1 MIMGVLEVKNLT
13 KKFGKRVI
21 LDQVSVTL
29 EAGEVVGLVGPN
41 GAGKSTFIK
50 SILGL
55 YNIDEGDV
63 KICGFDVYKQHRD
76 ALSKVGCIVE
86 NPDMY
91 QNISGRKNLKICA
104 LMNDLP
110 KNTDIDSVVHLVRME
125 SRIDDKVKTYSLG
138 MKQRLGL
145 ASALLNHPKLL
156 ILDEPINGLDPQ
168 GIMELRQIVRDLSK
182 KDKMTV
188 LISSHILAEIG
199 QMCDQI
205 IMIDQGKIVDSFTMD
220 EIRAKNISLEE
231 EYLSKASKDI
241 R

>member
-1 MIMGVLEVKNLT
+1 MSMSVLEVKNLT

-29 EAGEVVGLVGPN
+29 EEGEVVGLVGPN

-199 QMCDQI
+199 QMCDRI
-205 IMIDQGKIVDSFTMD
+205 IMIDQGKIVDYFTMD

>member
-1 MIMGVLEVKNLT
+1 MSVLEVKNLT
-13 KKFGKRVI
+13 KKFDKRVI

-29 EAGEVVGLVGPN
+29 EEGEVVGLVGPN

-188 LISSHILAEIG
+188 LISSHILAEIE
-199 QMCDQI
+199 QMCDRI

>member
-1 MIMGVLEVKNLT
+1 MSVLEVKNLT

-29 EAGEVVGLVGPN
+29 EEGEVVGLVGPN

-91 QNISGRKNLKICA
+91 QNISGRKNLIICA

-199 QMCDQI
+199 QMCDRI

>member
-29 EAGEVVGLVGPN
+29 EEGEVVGLVGPN

-199 QMCDQI
+199 QMCDRI

>member
-1 MIMGVLEVKNLT
+1 MGVLEVKNLT

-29 EAGEVVGLVGPN
+29 EEGEVVGLVGPN

-91 QNISGRKNLKICA
+91 QNISGRKNLKICT

-168 GIMELRQIVRDLSK
+168 GIMELRQIVRNLSK

-188 LISSHILAEIG
+188 LISSHILAEIE
-199 QMCDQI
+199 QMCDRI

>member
-1 MIMGVLEVKNLT
+1 MSVLEVNNLT

-29 EAGEVVGLVGPN
+29 EEGEVVGLVGPN

-199 QMCDQI
+199 QMCDRI

>member
-1 MIMGVLEVKNLT
+1 MSVLEVKNLT

-29 EAGEVVGLVGPN
+29 EEGEVVGLVGPN

-188 LISSHILAEIG
+188 LISSHILAEIE
-199 QMCDQI
+199 QMCDRI
-205 IMIDQGKIVDSFTMD
+205 IMINQGKIVDSFTMD

-231 EYLSKASKDI
+231 EYLSKASKAI

>member
-29 EAGEVVGLVGPN
+29 EEGEVVGLVGPN

-91 QNISGRKNLKICA
+91 QNVSGRKNLKICA

-168 GIMELRQIVRDLSK
+168 GIMELRQIVRNLSK

-188 LISSHILAEIG
+188 LISSHILAEIE
-199 QMCDQI
+199 QMCDRI

>member
-1 MIMGVLEVKNLT
+1 MSVLEVKNLT

-29 EAGEVVGLVGPN
+29 EEGEVVGLVGPN

-63 KICGFDVYKQHRD
+63 KICGFDVYKQHHD

-199 QMCDQI
+199 QMCDRI

>member
-1 MIMGVLEVKNLT
+1 MSVLEVKNLT

-29 EAGEVVGLVGPN
+29 EEGEVVGLVGPN

-199 QMCDQI
+199 QMCDRI

-220 EIRAKNISLEE
+220 ELLAKNISLEE

>member
-1 MIMGVLEVKNLT
+1 MSVLEVKNLT

-63 KICGFDVYKQHRD
+63 KICDFDVYKQHRD

-188 LISSHILAEIG
+188 LISSHILAEIE
-199 QMCDQI
+199 QMCDRI

>member
-1 MIMGVLEVKNLT
+1 MSVLEVKNLT

-29 EAGEVVGLVGPN
+29 EEGEVVGLVGPN

-199 QMCDQI
+199 QMCDRI

>member
-1 MIMGVLEVKNLT
+1 MIMSVLEVKNLT

-29 EAGEVVGLVGPN
+29 EEGEVVGLVGPN

-188 LISSHILAEIG
+188 LISSHILAEIE
-199 QMCDQI
+199 QMCDRI

>member
-1 MIMGVLEVKNLT
+1 MGVLEVKNLT

-29 EAGEVVGLVGPN
+29 EEGEVVGLVGPN

-91 QNISGRKNLKICA
+91 QNVSGRKNLKICA

-199 QMCDQI
+199 QMCDRI

>member
-1 MIMGVLEVKNLT
+1 MGVLEVKNLT

-29 EAGEVVGLVGPN
+29 EEGEVVGLVGPN

-110 KNTDIDSVVHLVRME
+110 KNTDIDSAVHLVRME

-199 QMCDQI
+199 QMCDRI

>member
-1 MIMGVLEVKNLT
+1 MIMSVLEVKNLT

-29 EAGEVVGLVGPN
+29 EEGEVVGLVGPN

-156 ILDEPINGLDPQ
+156 ILDEPINGLDLQ

-188 LISSHILAEIG
+188 LISSHILAEIE
-199 QMCDQI
+199 QMCDRI

>member
-1 MIMGVLEVKNLT
+1 ML
-13 KKFGKRVI
+13 
-21 LDQVSVTL
+21 
-29 EAGEVVGLVGPN
+29 
-41 GAGKSTFIK
+41 
-50 SILGL
+50 
-55 YNIDEGDV
+55 
-63 KICGFDVYKQHRD
+63 
-76 ALSKVGCIVE
+76 LSKVGCIVE

-199 QMCDQI
+199 QMCDRI

>member
-1 MIMGVLEVKNLT
+1 MGVLEVKNLT

-29 EAGEVVGLVGPN
+29 EEGEVVGLVGPN

-86 NPDMY
+86 NPDTY

-199 QMCDQI
+199 QMCDRI

>member
-1 MIMGVLEVKNLT
+1 MSVLEVKNLT

-29 EAGEVVGLVGPN
+29 EEGEVVGLVGPN

-50 SILGL
+50 AILGL

-76 ALSKVGCIVE
+76 ALSKIGCIVE

-188 LISSHILAEIG
+188 LISSHILAEIE
-199 QMCDQI
+199 QMCDRI

>member
-1 MIMGVLEVKNLT
+1 MSVLEVKNLT

-21 LDQVSVTL
+21 LDQVSLTL
-29 EAGEVVGLVGPN
+29 EEGEVVGLVGPN

-188 LISSHILAEIG
+188 LISSHILAEIE
-199 QMCDQI
+199 QMCDRI

>member
-1 MIMGVLEVKNLT
+1 MIMSVLEVKNLT

-29 EAGEVVGLVGPN
+29 EEGEVVGLVGPN

-86 NPDMY
+86 NPDTY

-199 QMCDQI
+199 QMCDRI

>member
-1 MIMGVLEVKNLT
+1 MIMSVLEVKNLT

-29 EAGEVVGLVGPN
+29 EEGEVVGLVGPN

-63 KICGFDVYKQHRD
+63 KICGFDVYKQHHD

-199 QMCDQI
+199 QMCDRI

>member
-1 MIMGVLEVKNLT
+1 MSVLEVKNLT

-21 LDQVSVTL
+21 LDQVSITL
-29 EAGEVVGLVGPN
+29 EEGEVVGLVGPN

-91 QNISGRKNLKICA
+91 QNISGRRNLKICA

-199 QMCDQI
+199 QMCDRI

>member
-1 MIMGVLEVKNLT
+1 MSVLEVKNLT

-29 EAGEVVGLVGPN
+29 EEGEVVGLVGPN

-63 KICGFDVYKQHRD
+63 KICGFDDYKQHRD

-91 QNISGRKNLKICA
+91 QNISGRRNLKICA

-199 QMCDQI
+199 QMCDRI

>member
-1 MIMGVLEVKNLT
+1 MSVLEVKNLT

-29 EAGEVVGLVGPN
+29 EEGEVVGLVGPN

-91 QNISGRKNLKICA
+91 QNISGRKNLKICT

-188 LISSHILAEIG
+188 LISSHILAEIE
-199 QMCDQI
+199 QMCDRI

>member
-1 MIMGVLEVKNLT
+1 MSVLEVKNLT

-29 EAGEVVGLVGPN
+29 EEGEVVGLVGPN

-110 KNTDIDSVVHLVRME
+110 KNTDIDLVVHLVRME

-188 LISSHILAEIG
+188 LISSHILAEIE
-199 QMCDQI
+199 QMCDRI

>member
-1 MIMGVLEVKNLT
+1 
-13 KKFGKRVI
+13 
-21 LDQVSVTL
+21 
-29 EAGEVVGLVGPN
+29 
-41 GAGKSTFIK
+41 
-50 SILGL
+50 
-55 YNIDEGDV
+55 
-63 KICGFDVYKQHRD
+63 
-76 ALSKVGCIVE
+76 
-86 NPDMY
+86 
-91 QNISGRKNLKICA
+91 
-104 LMNDLP
+104 
-110 KNTDIDSVVHLVRME
+110 
-125 SRIDDKVKTYSLG
+125 

-199 QMCDQI
+199 QMCDRI

>member
-1 MIMGVLEVKNLT
+1 MIMSVLEVKNLT

-29 EAGEVVGLVGPN
+29 EEGEVVGLVGPN

-110 KNTDIDSVVHLVRME
+110 KNTDIDSIVHLVRME

-188 LISSHILAEIG
+188 LISSHILAEIE
-199 QMCDQI
+199 QMCDRI

>member
-1 MIMGVLEVKNLT
+1 
-13 KKFGKRVI
+13 
-21 LDQVSVTL
+21 
-29 EAGEVVGLVGPN
+29 
-41 GAGKSTFIK
+41 
-50 SILGL
+50 
-55 YNIDEGDV
+55 
-63 KICGFDVYKQHRD
+63 
-76 ALSKVGCIVE
+76 
-86 NPDMY
+86 MY

-188 LISSHILAEIG
+188 LISSHILAEIE
-199 QMCDQI
+199 QMCDRI
-205 IMIDQGKIVDSFTMD
+205 IMINQGKIVDSFTMD

>member
-1 MIMGVLEVKNLT
+1 MSVLEVKNLT

-29 EAGEVVGLVGPN
+29 EEGEVVGLVGPN

-156 ILDEPINGLDPQ
+156 ILDEPINGLDLQ

-188 LISSHILAEIG
+188 LISSHILAEIE
-199 QMCDQI
+199 QMCDRI

>member
-1 MIMGVLEVKNLT
+1 
-13 KKFGKRVI
+13 

-29 EAGEVVGLVGPN
+29 EEGEVVGLVGPN

-199 QMCDQI
+199 QMCDRI

-231 EYLSKASKDI
+231 EYLSKA
-241 R
+241 

>member
-1 MIMGVLEVKNLT
+1 MSVLEVKNLT
-13 KKFGKRVI
+13 KKFGKRII
-21 LDQVSVTL
+21 LGRVSVTL
-29 EAGEVVGLVGPN
+29 KAGEVVGLVGPN

-55 YNIDEGDV
+55 YNIDEGSV
-63 KICGFDVYKQHRD
+63 KICGFDVYRQHRA

-110 KNTDIDSVVHLVRME
+110 KNTDIDSVVRLVRME

-168 GIMELRQIVRDLSK
+168 GIMELRQIVKNISK
-182 KDKMTV
+182 KDKITI
-188 LISSHILAEIG
+188 LISSHILAEVE
-199 QMCDQI
+199 QMCDRI
-205 IMIDQGKIVDSFTMD
+205 IMIDQGKIVDSFAMD

>member
-1 MIMGVLEVKNLT
+1 MIMSVLEVKNLT

-29 EAGEVVGLVGPN
+29 EEGEVVGLVGPN

-91 QNISGRKNLKICA
+91 QNISGRKNLKICT

-199 QMCDQI
+199 QMCDRI

>member
-29 EAGEVVGLVGPN
+29 EEGEVVGLVGPN

-188 LISSHILAEIG
+188 LISSHILAEIE
-199 QMCDQI
+199 QMCDRI

>member
-1 MIMGVLEVKNLT
+1 MSVLEVKNLT

-29 EAGEVVGLVGPN
+29 EEGEVVGLVGPN

-188 LISSHILAEIG
+188 LISSHILAEVG
-199 QMCDQI
+199 QMCDRI

>member
-1 MIMGVLEVKNLT
+1 MSVLEVKNLT

-29 EAGEVVGLVGPN
+29 EEGEVVGLVGPN

-63 KICGFDVYKQHRD
+63 KICDFDVYKQHRD

-188 LISSHILAEIG
+188 LISSHILAEIE
-199 QMCDQI
+199 QMCDRI

>member
-1 MIMGVLEVKNLT
+1 MSVLEVKNLT

-29 EAGEVVGLVGPN
+29 EEGEVVGLVGPN

-91 QNISGRKNLKICA
+91 QNISGRRNLKICA

-199 QMCDQI
+199 QMCDRI

>member
-1 MIMGVLEVKNLT
+1 MGVLEVKNLT

-29 EAGEVVGLVGPN
+29 EEGEVVGLVGPN

-188 LISSHILAEIG
+188 LISSHILAEIE
-199 QMCDQI
+199 QMCDRI